1 MQLTMPHAL
10 WVSQLV
16 WRGLREWVATQGGRY
31 VQDEF
36 ILCYARNL
44 KIDWEGPGRSLTGG
58 SSPGRRS
65 SREKA
70 FESGVFELGAN
81 GEVIM
86 TGKFEQAVREL
97 GNWGMRREFL
107 ANYPELGECV
117 GKARDSFSS

>member
-16 WRGLREWVATQGGRY
+16 WRPLREWVATQGGRY
-31 VQDEF
+31 VQDDF
-36 ILCYARNL
+36 ILSYARNL
-44 KIDWEGPGRSLTGG
+44 KIDWEGMGRSLTGG
-58 SSPGRRS
+58 SSPGRKG

-70 FESGVFELGAN
+70 FESGVFEVSST
-81 GEVIM
+81 GEVVM

-117 GKARDSFSS
+117 RRARDSFSS